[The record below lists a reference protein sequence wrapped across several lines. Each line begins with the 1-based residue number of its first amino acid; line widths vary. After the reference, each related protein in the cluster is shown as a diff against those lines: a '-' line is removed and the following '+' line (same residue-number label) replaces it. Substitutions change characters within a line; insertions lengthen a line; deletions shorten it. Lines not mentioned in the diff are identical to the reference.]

1 MRIKKRPFQKLRLL
15 VLIVTGLTC
24 LSCGGQQLKTEAV
37 NKLTTTETFTA
48 AQTDSLY
55 RIIKFVPNN
64 THVAVA
70 KIENGIVSYYGMV
83 KERDTLTF
91 DKNQSSFFEI
101 GSITKVFTSTILA
114 EYIAAGELNQQNT
127 INQYVKFPFHNNL
140 DFKFE
145 ELANHTSGLPRLPSN
160 MKMVAL
166 LSPLNPYKNYE
177 EEKLKEYLTQ
187 DVSLDTEPGTKLSYS
202 NLGVGLLAYTLQKYS
217 GKNYEELVQRVF
229 RKYRLKN
236 STTIKGKIEDNL
248 IEGRNQA
255 GGPALNWD
263 MNALVG
269 AGGIY
274 SSVEELT
281 QFALAQFDSTNTAL
295 KITRTQT
302 FSESETR
309 GVGLGWFI
317 IKRKSGT
324 WYWHNGGT
332 GGYSSSMIVDPARGN
347 AVIILSNISAYYNP
361 QGLADKL
368 SFALMKTLE

>member
-1 MRIKKRPFQKLRLL
+1 
-15 VLIVTGLTC
+15 
-24 LSCGGQQLKTEAV
+24 
-37 NKLTTTETFTA
+37 
-48 AQTDSLY
+48 
-55 RIIKFVPNN
+55 
-64 THVAVA
+64 
-70 KIENGIVSYYGMV
+70 
-83 KERDTLTF
+83 
-91 DKNQSSFFEI
+91 
-101 GSITKVFTSTILA
+101 LA
-114 EYIAAGELNQQNT
+114 EYIATGKLNQQST
-127 INQYVKFPFHNNL
+127 INQYVKYPFRNNL

-145 ELANHTSGLPRLPSN
+145 ELANHTSGLPRLPTN
-160 MKMVAL
+160 MKLVAL
-166 LSPLNPYKNYE
+166 LSPLNPYKNYD

-187 DVSLDTEPGTKLSYS
+187 EVSLESQPGTRLSYS

-217 GKNYEELVQRVF
+217 GKNYEELAQEVF
-229 RKYRLKN
+229 KKYGLKS
-236 STTIKGKIEDNL
+236 STTIRSKIQSNL
-248 IEGRNQA
+248 IAGRNQV

-274 SSVEELT
+274 SSVEELA
-281 QFALAQFDSTNTAL
+281 QFALAQFDSTHTAL

-317 IKRKSGT
+317 LKRETGF

-332 GGYSSSMIVDPARGN
+332 GGYTASIIVDPVKRN
-347 AVIILSNISAYYNP
+347 AVIILSNISAYYSP

>member
-1 MRIKKRPFQKLRLL
+1 MRFENFFFKQLNLV

-24 LSCGGQQLKTEAV
+24 LSCGGQQHKTEAV
-37 NKLTTTETFTA
+37 NKLTITETFTA
-48 AQTDSLY
+48 AQIDSLY
-55 RIIKFVPNN
+55 RIIKFVPNS

-83 KERDTLTF
+83 KERDTLTSEQ
-91 DKNQSSFFEI
+91 NQNNFFEI
-101 GSITKVFTSTILA
+101 GSITKVFTSTLLA
-114 EYIAAGELNQQNT
+114 EYIAAGKLNQQST
-127 INQYVKFPFHNNL
+127 INQYVEFPFHNNL

-166 LSPLNPYKNYE
+166 LSPLNPYKNYD
-177 EEKLKEYLTQ
+177 EEKLMEYLTQ
-187 DVSLDTEPGTKLSYS
+187 EMSLESEPGTKVSYS
-202 NLGVGLLAYTLQKYS
+202 NLGVGLMAYTLQKYS
-217 GKNYEELVQRVF
+217 GKNYEELVQEVF
-229 RKYRLKN
+229 KKYGLKN
-236 STTIKGKIEDNL
+236 STTIRSKIEGSL
-248 IEGRNQA
+248 IAGRNQA

-263 MNALVG
+263 MNALIG

-274 SSVEELT
+274 CSVEELA
-281 QFALAQFDSTNTAL
+281 QFALAQFDSAHTAL

-317 IKRKSGT
+317 LKRKTGV

-332 GGYSSSMIVDPARGN
+332 GGYSSSIIVDPDKRN
-347 AVIILSNISAYYNP
+347 AVIILSNISAFYNP

>member
-1 MRIKKRPFQKLRLL
+1 MRTKKMSFQQLSLL

-24 LSCGGQQLKTEAV
+24 FSCGGQQLKTEAV
-37 NKLTTTETFTA
+37 NKLTPTETFTA

-55 RIIKFVPNN
+55 RIIKFVPNS

-70 KIENGIVSYYGMV
+70 KIENGIVSYYGVV
-83 KERDTLTF
+83 KERDTLIYEQ
-91 DKNQSSFFEI
+91 NQSSFFEI

-114 EYIAAGELNQQNT
+114 EYIAAGELDQQSM
-127 INQYVKFPFHNNL
+127 INQYVKYPFHNNL
-140 DFKFE
+140 DFKLE

-166 LSPLNPYKNYE
+166 LSPLNPYKNYD
-177 EEKLKEYLTQ
+177 EEKLKEYLTKE
-187 DVSLDTEPGTKLSYS
+187 VSLETKPGTRLSYS

-217 GKNYEELVQRVF
+217 GKNYEELIQQVF
-229 RKYRLKN
+229 KNYGLKN
-236 STTIKGKIEDNL
+236 STTIKSRIENEL
-248 IEGRNQA
+248 ITGRNQA

-263 MNALVG
+263 MNALIG
-269 AGGIY
+269 AGGVY
-274 SSVEELT
+274 SSVEDLA
-281 QFALAQFDSTNTAL
+281 QFALAQFDSSHTAL

-302 FSESETR
+302 FSESETS
-309 GVGLGWFI
+309 GAGLGWFI

-332 GGYSSSMIVDPARGN
+332 GGYSSCMIVDSDRRN
-347 AVIILSNISAYYNP
+347 AVIILSNISTYYNP

-368 SFALMKTLE
+368 SFTLMKTLE

>member
-1 MRIKKRPFQKLRLL
+1 MRTKKIPSRQLGLL

-55 RIIKFVPNN
+55 RIIKFVPNS

-91 DKNQSSFFEI
+91 EKNQNSFFEI
-101 GSITKVFTSTILA
+101 GSITKVFTSTIFA
-114 EYIAAGELNQQNT
+114 EYIATGELDQQSM
-127 INQYVKFPFHNNL
+127 INQYVKYPFHNNL
-140 DFKFE
+140 DFRFE

-160 MKMVAL
+160 IRMTAI
-166 LSPLNPYKNYE
+166 LNPNDPYKKYDD
-177 EEKLKEYLTQ
+177 EKLKEYLMQ
-187 DVSLDTEPGTKLSYS
+187 ELNLESKPGTKLSYS
-202 NLGVGLLAYTLQKYS
+202 NLGVGLLAYTLRNYT
-217 GKNYEELVQRVF
+217 GMGYEELVQKVF
-229 RKYRLKN
+229 KKYGMKN
-236 STTIKGKIEDNL
+236 STTVRSTIVDKLVIGLNKSGE
-248 IEGRNQA
+248 
-255 GGPALNWD
+255 PTSNWD
-263 MNALVG
+263 MNALIG

-302 FSESETR
+302 FSDSETS
-309 GVGLGWFI
+309 GVGLAWFI
-317 IKRKSGT
+317 IKRKTGT

-332 GGYSSSMIVDPARGN
+332 GGYSSSMIIDPDRRN
-347 AVIILSNISAYYNP
+347 AVIILSNISTYYSP

>member
-1 MRIKKRPFQKLRLL
+1 MRAKKTPSRQLGLL

-24 LSCGGQQLKTEAV
+24 LSYGGQQLKTEAV
-37 NKLTTTETFTA
+37 NKLTPTETFTA

-55 RIIKFVPNN
+55 KIIKFVPNN

-70 KIENGIVSYYGMV
+70 KIENGIVSYYGVV

-91 DKNQSSFFEI
+91 EKNQNSFFEI

-114 EYIAAGELNQQNT
+114 EYIATGELDQQSM
-127 INQYVKFPFHNNL
+127 INQYVKYPFHNNL
-140 DFKFE
+140 DFRFE

-160 MKMVAL
+160 IRMTAI
-166 LSPLNPYKNYE
+166 LNPNDPYKKYDD
-177 EEKLKEYLTQ
+177 EKLKEYLMQ
-187 DVSLDTEPGTKLSYS
+187 ELNLESKPGAKLSYS
-202 NLGVGLLAYTLQKYS
+202 NLGVGLLAYTLRNYTGMS
-217 GKNYEELVQRVF
+217 YEELVQKVF
-229 RKYRLKN
+229 KKYGMKN
-236 STTIKGKIEDNL
+236 STTVRSTIVDKLVIGQNKSGE
-248 IEGRNQA
+248 
-255 GGPALNWD
+255 PTSNWD
-263 MNALVG
+263 MNALIG

-317 IKRKSGT
+317 IKRKSDT

-332 GGYSSSMIVDPARGN
+332 GGYSSSMIIDPDRRN
-347 AVIILSNISAYYNP
+347 AVIILSNISTYYSP

>member
-1 MRIKKRPFQKLRLL
+1 MRTKKIPSRQLGLL

-37 NKLTTTETFTA
+37 NKLTPTETFTA

-55 RIIKFVPNN
+55 KIIKFVPNN

-70 KIENGIVSYYGMV
+70 KIENGIVSYYGVV

-91 DKNQSSFFEI
+91 EKNQNSFFEI

-114 EYIAAGELNQQNT
+114 EYIATGELDQQSM
-127 INQYVKFPFHNNL
+127 INQYVKYPFHNNL
-140 DFKFE
+140 DFRFE

-160 MKMVAL
+160 IRMTAI
-166 LSPLNPYKNYE
+166 LNPNDPYKKYDD
-177 EEKLKEYLTQ
+177 EKLKEYLMQ
-187 DVSLDTEPGTKLSYS
+187 ELNLESKPGTKLSYS
-202 NLGVGLLAYTLQKYS
+202 NLGVGLLAYTLRNYT
-217 GKNYEELVQRVF
+217 GMGYEELVQKVF
-229 RKYRLKN
+229 KKYGMKN
-236 STTIKGKIEDNL
+236 STTVRSTIVDKLVIGLNRSGE
-248 IEGRNQA
+248 
-255 GGPALNWD
+255 PTSNWD
-263 MNALVG
+263 MNALIG

-302 FSESETR
+302 FSDSETS

-317 IKRKSGT
+317 IKRKTGT

-332 GGYSSSMIVDPARGN
+332 GGYSSSMIIDPERRN
-347 AVIILSNISAYYNP
+347 AVIILSNISTYYSP